1 MQLGQPHITIRE
13 LIYQVL
19 PQLHSAETL
28 IRNTLT
34 AIIEATGDP
43 RERARREEQRAAL
56 ELELFTIRLNVEHL
70 LRRHPEAVR
79 AVKESEGQE
88 AGPLLALDESE
99 AAAIEKARRFYDRVS
114 ALQQGISG

>member
-19 PQLHSAETL
+19 PRLHSAETL

-34 AIIEATGDP
+34 AIIEATNDP
-43 RERARREEQRAAL
+43 RERARRKEQRDAL

-70 LRRHPEAVR
+70 LKRDPEAVQ

-88 AGPLLALDESE
+88 AGPLLALDKGE
-99 AAAIEKARRFYDRVS
+99 AVAIDKARHFYDRVV
-114 ALQQGISG
+114 ALRREMTD